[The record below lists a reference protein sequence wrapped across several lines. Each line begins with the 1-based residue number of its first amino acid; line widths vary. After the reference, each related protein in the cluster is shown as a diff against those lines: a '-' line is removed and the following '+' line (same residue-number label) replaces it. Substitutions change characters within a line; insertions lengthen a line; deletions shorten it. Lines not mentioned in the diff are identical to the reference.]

1 MLKGV
6 VGAGVLTMPKA
17 FHNAGYA
24 LGIPGTI
31 LLGSLCVYGV
41 HTMVCNPSYIN
52 KYFFLICFKQYQ
64 SREWSNFPSYNL
76 NWHPLLPIGHL
87 KATFCTH
94 ETRLSLFSLIIM
106 TPVSLGISQETHSG
120 CGVWFIPDHLSPD
133 SNSCNYLFN
142 FFISCYSIV
151 HSSIVKMS
159 LNNVPVDNAEDPV
172 PATQG
177 ALPHPSTLLKDR
189 FPQWTQTL
197 SQTCLACSVCM
208 FFYSL
213 SLIFSYKT

>member
-1 MLKGV
+1 MRSKSWVKQFSILQFE
-6 VGAGVLTMPKA
+6 LTPSPISW
-17 FHNAGYA
+17 YIWLIA
-24 LGIPGTI
+24 L
-31 LLGSLCVYGV
+31 
-41 HTMVCNPSYIN
+41 SYIW
-52 KYFFLICFKQYQ
+52 LIA
-64 SREWSNFPSYNL
+64 
-76 NWHPLLPIGHL
+76 HL

-151 HSSIVKMS
+151 PSSIVKMS